1 MPCEIAWLPAASKDV
16 ARLRNFLKSK
26 NPLAAQRA
34 AKRILEGVLMLQN
47 NPGAGMPVEGLID
60 YRDLRLNFGSG
71 EYVIRYRGETYRNV
85 ILRVWHS
92 KEEGFDDGVRVKC
105 QSELT

>member
-1 MPCEIAWLPAASKDV
+1 MPREIAWLPDASKDV

-34 AKRILEGVLMLQN
+34 ANRILEGVLILRD
-47 NPGAGMPVEGLID
+47 NPGAGMPVKTLID

-71 EYVIRYRGETYRNV
+71 EYIIRYREEINRIV
-85 ILRVWHS
+85 IVRVRHS
-92 KEEGFDDGVRVKC
+92 KEENF
-105 QSELT
+105 